1 MIMIIKY
8 VNNHDH
14 ESKMKSA
21 IITRWLL
28 ALIALLYLALP
39 NARPDFTVYNSHDS
53 ESYIALA
60 QNLLEGRGYTRSL
73 NEREFIPHTLWPPG
87 MAVVLTPAVLLSG
100 DKINFYYVKYS
111 LILIALLGLLL
122 TRQYLLALIKKEYI
136 ANWVV
141 ILIALNPYFWHFSRI
156 AMAEIPVYTW
166 TMLGLLLVERN
177 FRTPNSSSLKLM
189 ILGAF
194 IGLGMLLKGALIG
207 LILAPIPYMWRRG
220 IFSVQSIKQGATYAI
235 CFCIPFMLWMYSNQH
250 IDRTNLGL
258 DGVNQIQ
265 MITKKVIE
273 DPQSDFKTPTEILTT
288 AKQNILWH
296 AIYHIPN
303 HSIPGVFLIK
313 LTSLEY
319 GNALA
324 LLLSLFVLT
333 VVASQFSLLS
343 ALILAVI
350 PAALLISVMTIGGAE
365 RYWFT
370 ITSVLFIPFYLIIY
384 RIPQSMQKFVILS
397 LVSIQLIGL
406 SYFVYQHEQSP
417 YTEVESR
424 HELAELFLQAI
435 PMCEQ
440 EQFINSNTW
449 TKNEHAFQLMTGC
462 KASMVNVAIGISPQF
477 SHAIL
482 YSPKIKITDLPSPI
496 IQSKDYLWVKLPKP
510 MTKSEITNEYY

>member
-1 MIMIIKY
+1 
-8 VNNHDH
+8 
-14 ESKMKSA
+14 MKS
-21 IITRWLL
+21 IVVSRWLL
-28 ALIALLYLALP
+28 LIVCVAYLFFP

-53 ESYIALA
+53 ESYIALT

-73 NEREFIPHTLWPPG
+73 NEGEFIPHTLWPPG
-87 MAVVLTPAVLLSG
+87 MAVLLTPAVLFSG
-100 DKINFYYVKYS
+100 ENINFYYVKYS
-111 LILIALLGLLL
+111 LILIALIGLWL
-122 TRQYLLALIKKEYI
+122 TRQYLLILIKNEHI

-141 ILIALNPYFWHFSRI
+141 ILIALNPYYWHFSRI

-166 TMLGLLLVERN
+166 TMLGLLLVEHS
-177 FRTPNSSSLKLM
+177 FRTPNSSIFKLM
-189 ILGAF
+189 VLGMF
-194 IGLGMLLKGALIG
+194 VGLGMLLKGALIG
-207 LILAPIPYMWRRG
+207 LILAPIPYMWQRG
-220 IFSVQSIKQGATYAI
+220 IFSLKSLRQGATYAI
-235 CFCIPFMLWMYSNQH
+235 CFCIPFMFWMHSNHH

-324 LLLSLFVLT
+324 LLFSLLVL
-333 VVASQFSLLS
+333 VIVASQFTLLS
-343 ALILAVI
+343 ALILSVI
-350 PAALLISVMTIGGAE
+350 PAIFLVSIMTIGGAE

-370 ITSVLFIPFYLIIY
+370 ITSVLFVPFYLIIY
-384 RIPQSMQKFVILS
+384 RIPQRMEKFVILS
-397 LVSIQLIGL
+397 LVSTQLIGL
-406 SYFVYQHEQSP
+406 SYFIYQHEQSP
-417 YTEVESR
+417 YTTVESR

-435 PMCEQ
+435 PLCAEDRLA
-440 EQFINSNTW
+440 NSNTW

-462 KASMVNVAIGISPQF
+462 KASMVNKTINRDPKF

-482 YSPKIKITDLPSPI
+482 YSSKTKIENLPSPI
-496 IQSKDYLWVKLPKP
+496 IHSGHYHWVKLPKL
-510 MTKSEITNEYY
+510 MTKSEIKNEYY